1 MRCNHYAGYLFEL
14 FNGWIV
20 CELRQVENRVVNV
33 PISVPYETEDKA
45 IQAMY
50 TMYDIREK
58 LHLL

>member
-1 MRCNHYAGYLFEL
+1 MLVIYFGL

-45 IQAMY
+45 IQAMH

-58 LHLL
+58 LNLL